1 MRGLL
6 GLRDGL
12 ARKVTSEPRLAG
24 GERCEWGGDS
34 GGGQGRVWGHW
45 RAGEKGPGWGGE
57 EQGTGVW
64 GLAAD
69 PSGSG
74 PAGPL
79 LTQGFPGSLA
89 GGALV

>member
-1 MRGLL
+1 MRCLL

-12 ARKVTSEPRLAG
+12 ARKVRSEPRLAG
-24 GERCEWGGDS
+24 GERWEWGGGS
-34 GGGQGRVWGHW
+34 SGGQGRVWGAC

-57 EQGTGVW
+57 EQGTWVW

-69 PSGSG
+69 PSGPG
-74 PAGPL
+74 QAGPL
-79 LTQGFPGSLA
+79 FPRGFPRSLA